1 MKTMF
6 VYKMPNGYLRAKKGQ
21 LGSTLL
27 FDIVPT
33 IDQASKSSS
42 QSFFQYVVGDNAL
55 GHCEEVSIVTVE
67 QKHQAAMRFLKG
79 LLDKE
84 IEFAKEIEECSPL
97 PEDRKDACRD
107 YEMMESI
114 KEVLGL

>member
-1 MKTMF
+1 MMT
-6 VYKMPNGYLRAKKGQ
+6 PQ
-21 LGSTLL
+21 
-27 FDIVPT
+27 
-33 IDQASKSSS
+33 
-42 QSFFQYVVGDNAL
+42 
-55 GHCEEVSIVTVE
+55 
-67 QKHQAAMRFLKG
+67 QKYFLKG

>member
-1 MKTMF
+1 MMT
-6 VYKMPNGYLRAKKGQ
+6 Q
-21 LGSTLL
+21 
-27 FDIVPT
+27 
-33 IDQASKSSS
+33 Q
-42 QSFFQYVVGDNAL
+42 
-55 GHCEEVSIVTVE
+55 
-67 QKHQAAMRFLKG
+67 QKNFLKG

-84 IEFAKEIEECSPL
+84 IEFAREQEQTARL